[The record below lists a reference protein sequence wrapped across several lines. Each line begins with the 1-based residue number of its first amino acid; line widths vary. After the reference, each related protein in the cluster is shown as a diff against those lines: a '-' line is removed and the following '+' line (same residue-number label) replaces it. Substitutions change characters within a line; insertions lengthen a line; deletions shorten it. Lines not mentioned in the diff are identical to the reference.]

1 MKNTQGSP
9 KKREKHPRILH
20 RCFSRFLSCT
30 DGTKSRNAPRIT
42 EVIIQSWKS
51 ATRNKHSAYQKQ
63 WIHFSS
69 ERNQDPLHPL
79 LNHVLNILHSYQIR
93 NLGYSVL
100 NTIRS
105 MLSSFVEID
114 VIEVGKYPIIC
125 RYMKG
130 AYNMNPSLP
139 KHNFTWNVRAVA
151 KYLINASSEK
161 LYDLSKKLATLT
173 AIPCGQRP
181 H

>member
-1 MKNTQGSP
+1 MVRCAILYHLYNLKNVKNTHGGVL
-9 KKREKHPRILH
+9 ILVIILVILVILVN
-20 RCFSRFLSCT
+20 FS
-30 DGTKSRNAPRIT
+30 T

-51 ATRNKHSAYQKQ
+51 ATGNKHSAYQKQ

-69 ERNQDPLHPL
+69 ERRQDPLHPQ

-105 MLSSFVEID
+105 MLSSFVEIY
-114 VIEVGKYPIIC
+114 VIEVVKYPIIC
-125 RYMKG
+125 RYMKD

-139 KHNFTWNVRAVA
+139 KHNFTWNVRAVV

-173 AIPCGQRP
+173 AILCGQRP